1 MKTNSRKVGQSGEIT
16 RRNAAKTTVYKYKVA
31 ANPTKQKKRTRE
43 EGQKVRK
50 VGRAVTFDAS
60 ESEKE
65 TRERLRGG
73 AKNHRA
79 NGSLR
84 GGGSYGERIAGARGG
99 IRDGVIALCRD
110 LCAVGCARAE
120 WQNAPVRRRG
130 CLRGYN
136 GTMGKIHCRK
146 IK

>member
-1 MKTNSRKVGQSGEIT
+1 MKTNS
-16 RRNAAKTTVYKYKVA
+16 
-31 ANPTKQKKRTRE
+31 
-43 EGQKVRK
+43 RK

-65 TRERLRGG
+65 TRERFRGG
-73 AKNHRA
+73 AKNH
-79 NGSLR
+79 GQVGLR
-84 GGGSYGERIAGARGG
+84 VREMRREATGTVTGFAAGRGGSYGERIAGARGG

-130 CLRGYN
+130 CLGGARG
-136 GTMGKIHCRK
+136 GDGRIRRRTFFLLFSVCALAILFW
-146 IK
+146 I